1 MIGVYIL
8 NKGYVYL
15 VGAGP
20 GDPKLITIKGSECI
34 AKADV
39 LVYDRLASRRLLSLA
54 RPDCE
59 LIYCGKSPDRHTLR
73 QEEINQVLVEK
84 GLAGKIVT
92 RLKGGDPFVFG
103 RGGEEAEALL
113 DAGLQFEVVPGIT
126 SAIAVPAYAG
136 IPVTHRDFTTSF
148 AVITG
153 HEDPTKNETT
163 IHWDHLAQSHG
174 TLVFLMGMANL
185 PLIAEKLMANGKKA
199 TTPVAIIQWGTRP
212 EQRTL
217 VGQLDTIAA
226 EVQKQKFS
234 NPSIII
240 VGEVVSMREKLQW
253 FEKQPLFGKRIIVTR
268 ARHQASELSQAIE
281 ALGGEPWE
289 FPTIEIAPVSDKSY
303 LIKAINHLKEF
314 QWLIFTS
321 VNGVEGFFAEL
332 KNQARDVRDLVGLE
346 IVAIGPAT
354 QAALEQR
361 GLRTAFV
368 PDEFRAEK
376 IVEGLKG
383 RVVAGQKVLLARAEE
398 ARDILPVSLKAMG
411 AEVWDVPVYKTII
424 GGANREELQTML
436 REKEIQIVTFT
447 SSSTVRN
454 FVTLLDGDISL
465 LKGVLLYSIGPI
477 TSATAE
483 ELGLKIFKEADQYTI
498 SGLVEALLEGNKQ

>member
-1 MIGVYIL
+1 MG
-8 NKGYVYL
+8 KGFVYL

-20 GDPKLITIKGSECI
+20 GDPKLITVKGSECI

-39 LVYDRLASRRLLSLA
+39 LVYDRLASRRLLTLA

-59 LIYCGKSPDRHTLR
+59 LIYCGKSPDRHTLK
-73 QEEINQVLVEK
+73 QDEINQVLVDK
-84 GLAGKIVT
+84 GLEGKIVT

-113 DAGLQFEVVPGIT
+113 DAGIQFEVVPGIT

-136 IPVTHRDFTTSF
+136 IPVTHRDITTSF

-185 PLIAEKLMANGKKA
+185 PLIAQKLMENGKKP

-226 EVQKQKFS
+226 EVQKQGFS

-240 VGEVVSMREKLQW
+240 VGDVVSLREKLQW
-253 FEKQPLFGKRIIVTR
+253 FEKKPLFGQRIIVTR

-281 ALGGEPWE
+281 SLGGEAWE
-289 FPTIEIAPVSDKSY
+289 FPTIEIAPPTDNSY
-303 LIKAINHLKEF
+303 LIKAIKNLECF

-321 VNGVEGFFAEL
+321 VNGVEAFFAEL
-332 KNQARDVRDLVGLE
+332 KLQERDVRDLVGLE

-354 QAALEQR
+354 QASLEKK
-361 GLRTAFV
+361 GLRVAFV

-376 IVEGLKG
+376 IVEGLSG
-383 RVVAGQKVLLARAEE
+383 RMLSGQRVLLARAEE
-398 ARDILPVSLKAMG
+398 ARDILPKSFKAMG
-411 AEVWDVPVYKTII
+411 VDVWDVPVYKTII
-424 GGANREELQTML
+424 GGANREELKSLL
-436 REKEIQIVTFT
+436 RDKEIHSVTFT

-454 FVTLLDGDISL
+454 FVTLIDGDVAL
-465 LKGVLLYSIGPI
+465 LDNVSLYSIGPI
-477 TSATAE
+477 TSATAQE
-483 ELGLKIFKEADQYTI
+483 FGLTIFKEAAQYTI
-498 SGLVEALLEGNKQ
+498 SGLVETLLEGNKP

>member
-1 MIGVYIL
+1 VIGL
-8 NKGYVYL
+8 TEGYVYL

-39 LVYDRLASRRLLSLA
+39 LVYDRLASRRLLTLA
-54 RPDCE
+54 RPECE
-59 LIYCGKSPDRHTLR
+59 MVYVGKSPDRHTLR
-73 QEEINQVLVEK
+73 QEEINQLLVDK
-84 GLAGKIVT
+84 GLEGKIVT

-113 DAGLQFEVVPGIT
+113 DAGIKFEIVPGIT

-136 IPVTHRDFTTSF
+136 IPVTHRDITTSF

-185 PLIAEKLMANGKKA
+185 PLIAQKLMANGKKA

-217 VGQLDTIAA
+217 VGQLDTIAT
-226 EVQKQKFS
+226 EVEKQGFS
-234 NPSIII
+234 NPSIIV
-240 VGEVVSMREKLQW
+240 VGEVVTMREKLKW
-253 FEKQPLFGKRIIVTR
+253 FENKPLFGQRIVVTR

-289 FPTIEIAPVSDKSY
+289 FPTIEIAPPSDKSY
-303 LIKAINHLKEF
+303 LIKAINNLKEF

-332 KNQARDVRDLVGLE
+332 KNQERDVRDLAGLE
-346 IVAIGPAT
+346 IAAIGPAT
-354 QAALEQR
+354 QAALELR
-361 GLRTAFV
+361 GIRAAFV

-376 IVEGLKG
+376 VVEGLTG

-411 AEVWDVPVYKTII
+411 VEVWDVPVYKTIL
-424 GGANREELQTML
+424 GGANRTELQRLL
-436 REKEIQIVTFT
+436 RDKEIHTVTFT

-454 FVTLLDGDISL
+454 FITLLDGDLSL
-465 LKGVLLYSIGPI
+465 LDGVALYSIGPI
-477 TSATAE
+477 TSATAQ
-483 ELGLKIFKEADQYTI
+483 ELGLTIFKEAAQYTI
-498 SGLVEALLEGNKQ
+498 SGLVDALLEEKKHD

>member
-1 MIGVYIL
+1 MT
-8 NKGYVYL
+8 KGYVYL

-20 GDPKLITIKGSECI
+20 GDPKLITVKGSECI

-39 LVYDRLASRRLLSLA
+39 LVYDRLASRRLLALA

-73 QEEINQVLVEK
+73 QEEINQVLVDK
-84 GLAGKIVT
+84 GLEGKIVT

-113 DAGLQFEVVPGIT
+113 DAGIQFEVVPGIT

-136 IPVTHRDFTTSF
+136 IPVTHRDITTSF

-185 PLIAEKLMANGKKA
+185 PMIARKLMDNGKKPA
-199 TTPVAIIQWGTRP
+199 TPVAIIQWGTRP

-217 VGQLDTIAA
+217 VGQLDTIAV
-226 EVQKQKFS
+226 EVQKQGFS

-240 VGEVVSMREKLQW
+240 VGDVVSMREKLKW
-253 FEKQPLFGKRIIVTR
+253 FEKKPLFGQRIVVTR
-268 ARHQASELSQAIE
+268 ARHQASELSLAIE
-281 ALGGEPWE
+281 SLGGEAWE
-289 FPTIEIAPVSDKSY
+289 FPMIEIAPPTDSSY
-303 LIKAINHLKEF
+303 LIKAINNLKDFE
-314 QWLIFTS
+314 WLIFTS
-321 VNGVEGFFAEL
+321 SNGVEGFFAEL
-332 KNQARDVRDLVGLE
+332 KNQERDVRDLAGIE

-354 QAALEQR
+354 LVALEQR
-361 GLRTAFV
+361 GLRASFV
-368 PDEFRAEK
+368 PEEFRAEK
-376 IVEGLKG
+376 IIEGLSS
-383 RVVAGQKVLLARAEE
+383 RILAGQKVLLARAEE
-398 ARDILPVSLKAMG
+398 ARDILPESLKAWG
-411 AEVWDVPVYKTII
+411 VEVWDVPAYKTVICST
-424 GGANREELQTML
+424 NREELQQML
-436 REKEIQIVTFT
+436 REKEIHTVTFT

-454 FVTLLDGDISL
+454 FVTLLDGDVSI
-465 LKGVLLYSIGPI
+465 LKDVRLYSIGPI
-477 TSATAE
+477 TSATAQ
-483 ELGLKIFKEADQYTI
+483 ELGLTIFKEAAQYTI
-498 SGLVEALLEGNKQ
+498 SGLVEALLEGNIS